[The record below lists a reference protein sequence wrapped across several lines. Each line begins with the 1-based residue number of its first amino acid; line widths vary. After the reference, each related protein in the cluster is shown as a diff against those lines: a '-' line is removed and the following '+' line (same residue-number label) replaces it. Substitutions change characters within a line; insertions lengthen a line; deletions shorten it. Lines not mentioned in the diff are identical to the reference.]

1 MEQKKECFGG
11 HSKEEWKS
19 WSLLGLRLVI
29 VAIFLYH
36 GWPKATQ
43 WSMAFDKFVGMGF
56 PGFLGPIIGIL
67 EVVGAILIIIGIW
80 HAWANYM
87 LAAIIVVA
95 IVGVQI
101 PGAVKAGKLLTAG
114 LERDLLILAGNFIL
128 ALHGPGKWAKCK

>member
-1 MEQKKECFGG
+1 MKDKEL
-11 HSKEEWKS
+11 KQ

-36 GWPKATQ
+36 GLPKATQ
-43 WSMAFDKFVGMGF
+43 WGMAMEKFAGMGF

-67 EVVGAILIIIGIW
+67 EVIAALLVLIGIW
-80 HAWANYM
+80 NAYANYL

-101 PGAVKAGKLLTAG
+101 PGAVEAGVLLPAG
-114 LERDLLILAGNFIL
+114 LERDLMILAGNFVL
-128 ALHGPGKWAKCK
+128 AFHGPGKWAKE